1 VIIVFPESL
10 VFELSLFWGREK
22 SSRRPAAYNKHLGS
36 SVYPCL
42 GGREAGEKQNK
53 KDSSRFLYWHPLAA
67 NTSGITLSPLHNHLY
82 TITFTQSPLHKVRWR
97 LLPGAKVI
105 SGERRQA

>member
-42 GGREAGEKQNK
+42 GGREAGEKQERSRREAGEKQNK

-82 TITFTQSPLHKVRWR
+82 TITFTQSQVATLA
-97 LLPGAKVI
+97 G
-105 SGERRQA
+105 G